1 MIQGRNNMQMI
12 DVLKRLEE
20 LDATNPNVV
29 KEEKKKSSKPVQLEE
44 GLDTS
49 SLKMLA
55 GTQSITECGMPTLG
69 APMPSMTPPMPASL
83 NMSAGNASEIVQM
96 VRGLMDLAKTDAPT
110 QSPFPALGAPMPDL
124 GIPHHEP
131 IIDEPTHD
139 AMNAPAIPDVKGM
152 DAPEIGMD
160 KDKGPTD
167 LDVAG
172 DQEIMDLIKKIRTGE
187 PVKVTTDQNVKVKTT
202 DPIKGSTTDKHTSS
216 DNGSEED
223 EGWKGGVVGGAVG
236 ALAGPEGIPVG
247 MAVGDKVGDWV
258 SGNDKEDEG
267 VIGGLIGGAA
277 GAALG
282 GPVGAMTGYSAGS
295 KAGDDLS
302 GDDKKED
309 EGFRGY
315 DNSPKEK
322 VKKYDPNSMAD
333 LRDKVSVADKEYT
346 PPGSGSN
353 PLPKADKKKEESLSF
368 EEALFNEYK
377 KFVNEAKEKCCC
389 AEKSKKKCPVHGK
402 EMDES
407 TEKETM
413 SKAGKGV
420 MKYGKDGMK
429 ALAKAGKKGK
439 DLDKVRDKYNKYD

>member
-12 DVLKRLEE
+12 DVLKRLEQ

-29 KEEKKKSSKPVQLEE
+29 KEEKKKSSNPVQLEE

-55 GTQSITECGMPTLG
+55 GTQSINECGMPTLG
-69 APMPSMTPPMPASL
+69 SPMPSMTPPMPASL

-96 VRGLMDLAKTDAPT
+96 VRGLMDLAKTDVPS
-110 QSPFPALGAPMPDL
+110 QSMMPAMGAPMPGL

-131 IIDEPTHD
+131 IIDEPSHD

-152 DAPEIGMD
+152 DAPDMGPPEIGMD
-160 KDKGPTD
+160 ADKGPTD

-187 PVKVTTDQNVKVKTT
+187 PVKVTTDQNVKVKTS

-216 DNGSEED
+216 DKDLDIGGDEEDDQEDDQED
-223 EGWKGGVVGGAVG
+223 EG
-236 ALAGPEGIPVG
+236 
-247 MAVGDKVGDWV
+247 M
-258 SGNDKEDEG
+258 
-267 VIGGLIGGAA
+267 
-277 GAALG
+277 
-282 GPVGAMTGYSAGS
+282 
-295 KAGDDLS
+295 
-302 GDDKKED
+302 
-309 EGFRGY
+309 RGY

-322 VKKYDPNSMAD
+322 VKSYDPNSMAD

-346 PPGSGSN
+346 PPGSGDN
-353 PLPKADKKKEESLSF
+353 PLPKAGKKKEEAMSF
-368 EEALFNEYK
+368 EAQLFADYK
-377 KFVNEAKEKCCC
+377 KFVSEAKEKCCC

-407 TEKETM
+407 TEKEGNKFGKAVRDAKKDGIQPGEKVKVDGKEYPVKEEEKKTM
-413 SKAGKGV
+413 SKAAKGM

-429 ALAKAGKKGK
+429 ALAKAGKEGK